1 LSVGYTGVRGCAGT
15 APGGTLATVDEAR
28 HDLPDAFFA
37 GVKELSERLSCSPLD
52 LLAVMA
58 GQSGVQADAQHR
70 TSRATGLIQ
79 LMPKTL
85 RGLGWVDGP
94 DAFRRLSA
102 VEQLPYVQK
111 YFQPFVRHGLGSSG
125 RLYQA
130 LFLPGTLA
138 RGSDPD
144 TVVCASDGPFADAY
158 AANTDLDPRGRGR
171 ITVADLTGRVDK
183 ARTDPRWAALVAR
196 LAAVTAA

>member
-1 LSVGYTGVRGCAGT
+1 MDHA
-15 APGGTLATVDEAR
+15 
-28 HDLPDAFFA
+28 LPDRFFVDIA
-37 GVKELSERLSCSPLD
+37 TLCQSLSCNPLD
-52 LLAVMA
+52 MLAVMA
-58 GQSGVQADAQHR
+58 NQSGVRPDAQHR

-85 RGLGWVDGP
+85 RGLGLVDGP
-94 DAFRRLSA
+94 DAFRRLTA

-144 TVVCASDGPFADAY
+144 TVVCGSDGPFADAY
-158 AANTDLDPRGRGR
+158 AANTDLDPFSRGT
-171 ITVADLTGRVDK
+171 ITVADLTARVDRV
-183 ARTDPRWAALVAR
+183 RTGPLWTSLVTS

>member
-1 LSVGYTGVRGCAGT
+1 MEETPL
-15 APGGTLATVDEAR
+15 
-28 HDLPDAFFA
+28 DLPDEFFV
-37 GVKELSERLSCSPLD
+37 GVRRLSVSLSCGALD
-52 LLAVMA
+52 LLAVMD
-58 GQSGVQADAQHR
+58 GQSGVRADAQHR

-138 RGSDPD
+138 RGSAPD
-144 TVVCASDGPFADAY
+144 TVVCSADGPFADAY
-158 AANTDLDPRGRGR
+158 AANTDLDPRGQGK
-171 ITVADLTGRVDK
+171 ITVADLTARVDRV
-183 ARTDPRWAALVAR
+183 RTGPRWAWLAGR
-196 LAAVTAA
+196 LASVRAV